1 MNSTQ
6 SIGLTLSDIKKHD
19 LIRGEFSPQDALEVV
34 NHLISIKINFH
45 EMRSFSNKIRFGEVD
60 QNSEMRIIEL
70 KQSKASINDLITN
83 AKQQGK
89 TLKIESTISVEVI
102 Q

>member
-1 MNSTQ
+1 MNTTQ
-6 SIGLTLSDIKKHD
+6 SIDRTTSDTKKHE
-19 LIRGEFSPQDALEVV
+19 LIRGEFSPQDALEVI

-60 QNSEMRIIEL
+60 QNSEVRIKEL
-70 KQSKASINDLITN
+70 KQSKASINVLITN
-83 AKQQGK
+83 AKLQGK

-102 Q
+102 